1 MIKFEVTPSTLTFD
15 KTNWNTPQ
23 VVRVSSLHDSVDGSE
38 EKFLVTHA
46 IQTNTLSE
54 ADSIFKSVDDM
65 TVVVTI
71 ADTDKAGIKL
81 KSAVMTVKEGGGAVN
96 GAVLGLES
104 KPSENVTLSL
114 TSFDCSPELVI
125 TPTTITF
132 SPANWNVAAQSF
144 TISARNGIR
153 LDSCEITISASG
165 AEYFSIEK
173 TISVA
178 IQKTIIIMKSTSM
191 PSNVSVPFP
200 IDDTTV
206 KVMWENPPNMS
217 RNTSC
222 HILWVRDSEKRFDR
236 VDVERGATLHD
247 LSLPFNVWDHAIKTK
262 VDCGSPS
269 STEVSPWNTT
279 SRCGENEYLNN
290 SRPIDGENPV
300 DWTCK
305 SCPTSVLSGQIAAD
319 CHSRSTLANLE
330 PLQGFWRI
338 NQGRLDDPQGPL
350 FQACLTA
357 ESCVGVGPDRDRP
370 DRDQNVSLSNG
381 TDVSTR
387 NTCNQDLG
395 YRNDCHNEEQ
405 GWERCR
411 LCATCARGYARSLSV
426 PGQCLEC
433 PDPQMNQ
440 TLLALG
446 ILGVLMICAILVF
459 VTLNDENHKD
469 NISDALK
476 KM

>member
-1 MIKFEVTPSTLTFD
+1 M
-15 KTNWNTPQ
+15 
-23 VVRVSSLHDSVDGSE
+23 
-38 EKFLVTHA
+38 
-46 IQTNTLSE
+46 
-54 ADSIFKSVDDM
+54 
-65 TVVVTI
+65 
-71 ADTDKAGIKL
+71 
-81 KSAVMTVKEGGGAVN
+81 
-96 GAVLGLES
+96 
-104 KPSENVTLSL
+104 
-114 TSFDCSPELVI
+114 
-125 TPTTITF
+125 
-132 SPANWNVAAQSF
+132 
-144 TISARNGIR
+144 
-153 LDSCEITISASG
+153 
-165 AEYFSIEK
+165 
-173 TISVA
+173 
-178 IQKTIIIMKSTSM
+178 
-191 PSNVSVPFP
+191 
-200 IDDTTV
+200 
-206 KVMWENPPNMS
+206 
-217 RNTSC
+217 
-222 HILWVRDSEKRFDR
+222 
-236 VDVERGATLHD
+236 ERGATLHD